1 VGTRETYERTLV
13 EACLIAG
20 DEEALAKRLN
30 IPVQQIVDWLLGA
43 PVPDKV
49 FLRFVDLVLDERIAV
64 RRQHVIDV
72 RKFLEDMKVRRAK
85 LAPKQ
90 K

>member
-20 DEEALAKRLN
+20 DEEALANRMN

-49 FLRFVDLVLDERIAV
+49 FLRFVDLVLDERIAI

-72 RKFLEDMKVRRAK
+72 RKFLEDMKARRAK
-85 LAPKQ
+85 FAAKQ
-90 K
+90 Q

>member
-30 IPVQQIVDWLLGA
+30 IPVQKIVDWLLGA

-72 RKFLEDMKVRRAK
+72 RKFLEDMKARRAK
-85 LAPKQ
+85 FAAKQ
-90 K
+90 Q

>member
-1 VGTRETYERTLV
+1 MGTRETYQRTLV

-43 PVPDKV
+43 QVPDKG
-49 FLRFVDLVLDERIAV
+49 FLRFVDLVLEERIAV
-64 RRQHVIDV
+64 RRRHVIDV
-72 RKFLEDMKVRRAK
+72 RKFLEDMKARRAM
-85 LAPKQ
+85 LAAKE